1 MELLEKIKEPAI
13 AGSQNPLL
21 GGRGT
26 VESQNSPLEGREA
39 CLLGGRVSSTLEG
52 RQVSGSEA
60 VLDAML
66 HENVTTIFGYPGGAI
81 MPIYD
86 ALYDYNDRLQH
97 ILVRHEQ
104 GAIHAA
110 QGFARAS
117 GRTGVVFA
125 TSGPGATTLVT
136 GLADAMIDSTPVVCI
151 TGQVFAHL
159 LGTDAFQETDVIN
172 ITTPVTK
179 WNYQVTDATEI
190 PAVLAKAFYIAGSGR
205 PGPVLIDITKNA
217 QLQKFDYEGYKKC
230 DHIRSYRP
238 KPIVRKEYV
247 EAAAALINEAKRPFV
262 IFGQGVIL
270 GKAEKEFKAFIEK
283 SGIPAAWTIMG
294 MSAIPTD
301 HPLSV
306 GMLGMHGNYGPN
318 LLTNECDVL
327 IAIGMRFDDR
337 VTGRLDK
344 YAKQA
349 KVIHLDI
356 DPSEIDKNVKAT
368 IPVWGDCR
376 ETLPMLTALVSPKTH
391 PEWLQQF
398 KDCFIKENATC
409 IEKEMNP
416 VDEILSMGEVIKAL
430 NELTDGN
437 AIIVTDVGQHQM
449 VACRYAKM
457 NQTKSNITS
466 GGLGTMGFA
475 LPTAIGAKYGAPE
488 RTVIAIA
495 GDGGIQMTIQE
506 LGTIMQFK
514 TNVKIIILNN
524 RVLGMVRQWQELFH
538 EKRYSFVDITSP
550 DFVQVAK
557 GYHIEAQMV
566 DDRCKLKDALQT
578 MLNHDGSYLLEIMV
592 GKENNVFPM
601 VPQGRGVS
609 EIVLSKSEI

>member
-1 MELLEKIKEPAI
+1 METLNLAKETTREKAKQATTI
-13 AGSQNPLL
+13 S
-21 GGRGT
+21 GG
-26 VESQNSPLEGREA
+26 Q
-39 CLLGGRVSSTLEG
+39 
-52 RQVSGSEA
+52 A
-60 VLDAML
+60 VLEAFL
-66 HENVTTIFGYPGGAI
+66 AEGVETIFGYPGGAI

-86 ALYDYNDRLQH
+86 ALYDYNDRLEH

-117 GRTGVVFA
+117 GKTGIVFA
-125 TSGPGATTLVT
+125 TSGPGATNLVT

-190 PAVLAKAFYIAGSGR
+190 PSVLAKAFYIAKSGR

-217 QLQKFDYEGYKKC
+217 QLQQFTYEGYKKC

-238 KPIVRKEYV
+238 KPIVRKEYIE
-247 EAAAALINEAKRPFV
+247 EAAKIINEAKKPFV

-270 GKAEKEFKAFIEK
+270 GKAEKEFQRFIEK
-283 SGIPAAWTIMG
+283 GGLPAAWTILG
-294 MSAIPTD
+294 MSAIATH
-301 HPLSV
+301 HPLAV

-318 LLTNECDVL
+318 VLTNECDVL
-327 IAIGMRFDDR
+327 IAVGMRFDDR

-344 YAKQA
+344 YARQA
-349 KVIHLDI
+349 KIIHLDI
-356 DPSEIDKNVKAT
+356 DPAEIDKNVKAT
-368 IPVWGDCR
+368 VPVWGDCK
-376 ETLPMLTALVSPKTH
+376 ETLPLLTELIEEKVH
-391 PEWLQQF
+391 IEWLQKF
-398 KDCFIKENATC
+398 KEYQQKEIDKVIN
-409 IEKEMNP
+409 EELNP
-416 VDEILSMGEVIKAL
+416 TSETLTMGEVINIL
-430 NELTDGN
+430 NELTNND

-449 VACRYAKM
+449 VACRYAKFK
-457 NQTKSNITS
+457 QSKSNITS

-475 LPTAIGAKYGAPE
+475 LPAAIGAKFGAPD
-488 RTVIAIA
+488 RTVVAII
-495 GDGGIQMTIQE
+495 GDGGFQMTIQE

-514 TNVKIIILNN
+514 PNVKLLILNN
-524 RVLGMVRQWQELFH
+524 EFLGMVRQWQQLFH
-538 EKRYSFVDITSP
+538 DRRYSFVNITSP

-557 GYHIEAQMV
+557 GYGIDGQTVSKRDDLRTALTKMIEH
-566 DDRCKLKDALQT
+566 
-578 MLNHDGSYLLEIMV
+578 NGSYLLEVMV

-601 VPQGRGVS
+601 VPQGRGVA
-609 EIVLSKSEI
+609 EIVLSSDEV

>member
-1 MELLEKIKEPAI
+1 METLTIKKEKPATK
-13 AGSQNPLL
+13 P
-21 GGRGT
+21 T
-26 VESQNSPLEGREA
+26 
-39 CLLGGRVSSTLEG
+39 T
-52 RQVSGSEA
+52 QVSGSVA
-60 VLDAML
+60 VLEAFLAEGVDT
-66 HENVTTIFGYPGGAI
+66 VFGYPGGAI

-86 ALYDYNDRLQH
+86 ALYDYNDKLKH

-110 QGFARAS
+110 QGFARVS

-125 TSGPGATTLVT
+125 TSGPGATNLVT

-217 QLQKFDYEGYKKC
+217 QLQLFDYSGYQKC
-230 DHIRSYRP
+230 EHIRSYRP
-238 KPIVRKEYV
+238 KPIVRKEYIQ
-247 EAAAALINEAKRPFV
+247 EAAKLINAAERPFV

-270 GKAEKEFKAFIEK
+270 GKAEKEFQKFIEK
-283 SGIPAAWTIMG
+283 AGIPSAWTIMG

-301 HPLSV
+301 HPLGV

-318 LLTNECDVL
+318 VLTNECDVL
-327 IAIGMRFDDR
+327 IAVGMRFDDR

-349 KVIHLDI
+349 KIIHLDI
-356 DPSEIDKNVKAT
+356 DPAEIDKNVKAT
-368 IPVWGDCR
+368 VPVWGDCK
-376 ETLPMLTALVSPKTH
+376 ETLPLLTELVDQKVYPQ
-391 PEWLQQF
+391 WLQLF
-398 KDCFIKENATC
+398 KEYQQKEEDKVIKE
-409 IEKEMNP
+409 ELNP
-416 VDEILSMGEVIKAL
+416 NTEIMTMGEVINTL
-430 NELTDGN
+430 NELTKGD
-437 AIIVTDVGQHQM
+437 AVIVTDVGQHQM
-449 VACRYAKM
+449 VACRYAKY
-457 NQTKSNITS
+457 NKSKSNITS
-466 GGLGTMGFA
+466 GGLGTMGYA
-475 LPTAIGAKYGAPE
+475 LPAAIGAAYGDPS
-488 RTVIAIA
+488 RTTVAII
-495 GDGGIQMTIQE
+495 GDGGFQMTLQE

-514 TNVKIIILNN
+514 PKVKIIILNN
-524 RVLGMVRQWQELFH
+524 QFLGMVRQWQQLFH

-557 GYHIEAQMV
+557 GFGIPGKSISKREELKSSLQQM
-566 DDRCKLKDALQT
+566 LEQ
-578 MLNHDGSYLLEIMV
+578 DGSFLLEVMV

-601 VPQGRGVS
+601 VPQGRGVA
-609 EIVLSKSEI
+609 ECVLSREEI